1 MRITFLCRLALLVVA
16 AFLVVVTQAWSGGTL
31 EWLFIVGGIVMIV
44 LAAID
49 FPVARATQRGL
60 DVALAVIGAWSI
72 IQALVFSG
80 AAREWISFGTAVAAG
95 LVAIVGL
102 MLHELTTER
111 VVHELAVA
119 PARERSTQAVS

>member
-1 MRITFLCRLALLVVA
+1 MRITFLSRLALLVVA

-31 EWLFIVGGIVMIV
+31 EWLFIAGGIVMLA

-49 FPVARATQRGL
+49 FTVARSAQRGL

-80 AAREWISFGTAVAAG
+80 SAREWISFATAVAAG

-102 MLHELTTER
+102 MLHERSTER

-119 PARERSTQAVS
+119 PARERSTHAVP